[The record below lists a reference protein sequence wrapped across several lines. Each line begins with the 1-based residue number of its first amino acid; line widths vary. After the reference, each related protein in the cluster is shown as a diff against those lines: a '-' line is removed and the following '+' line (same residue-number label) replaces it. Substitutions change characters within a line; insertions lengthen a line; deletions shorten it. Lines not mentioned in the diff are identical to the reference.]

1 MSFYYMSKI
10 ILLEEKWIFHC
21 INIDKILR
29 YFIMK
34 LDKKNIKK
42 ILININPKINSFINK
57 KNINLTDN
65 GLLDSLMI
73 IKFISEIEN
82 LTKKK
87 IKISKINRNS
97 FANIESILEF
107 LKK

>member
-1 MSFYYMSKI
+1 MSKI

-97 FANIESILEF
+97 FANIENILEF

>member
-1 MSFYYMSKI
+1 
-10 ILLEEKWIFHC
+10 
-21 INIDKILR
+21 
-29 YFIMK
+29 MK

>member
-1 MSFYYMSKI
+1 MSVYYMSKN
-10 ILLEEKWIFHC
+10 ILLEKKWIFHC

-87 IKISKINRNS
+87 IKISKISRNS

>member
-1 MSFYYMSKI
+1 
-10 ILLEEKWIFHC
+10 
-21 INIDKILR
+21 
-29 YFIMK
+29 MK

-107 LKK
+107 LKKWKSIKLMI

>member
-1 MSFYYMSKI
+1 
-10 ILLEEKWIFHC
+10 
-21 INIDKILR
+21 
-29 YFIMK
+29 MK

-65 GLLDSLMI
+65 VLLDSLMI